1 MSLAIG
7 NIPTSKGVATA
18 VVTKLVR
25 GGPDETCWE
34 TTGSLRRG
42 YGRIKIGGR
51 TYPLH
56 RVAWVLVHGQI
67 PNGLV
72 IDHLCRNRKCANVS
86 HLRLVSLADNVLKN
100 SESIPALNAVKTHCL
115 RGHEFTTKNTYLA
128 VKKGI
133 PQRTYR
139 RCRICS
145 AMRARIYKAEKRTAP
160 GGTAA

>member
-1 MSLAIG
+1 MSLAIR
-7 NIPTSKGVATA
+7 NIPTSKDVAAA
-18 VVTKLVR
+18 VVAKLVR

-51 TYPLH
+51 AYPLH

-67 PNGLV
+67 PNDLV
-72 IDHLCRNRKCANVS
+72 IDHLCRNRKCSNVS
-86 HLRLVSLADNVLKN
+86 HLRLVSLGDNVLKN
-100 SESIPALNAVKTHCL
+100 SESITALNAVKTHCL
-115 RGHEFTTKNTYLA
+115 RGHEFTASNTYLA
-128 VKKGI
+128 VRNEI

-145 AMRARIYKAEKRTAP
+145 AMRARKHKAEKRTAST
-160 GGTAA
+160 TAA